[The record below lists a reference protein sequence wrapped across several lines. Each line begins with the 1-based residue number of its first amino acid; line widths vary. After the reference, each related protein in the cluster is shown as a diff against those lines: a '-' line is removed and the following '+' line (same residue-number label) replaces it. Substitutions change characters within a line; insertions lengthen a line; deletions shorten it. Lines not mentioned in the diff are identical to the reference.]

1 MKSEK
6 EIKIIAPNAPKVS
19 FRKPNKAPSFLS
31 LYDAKKPCNKV
42 CDCLSSEQI
51 ISNEMASSLS
61 TRCDS
66 TDIDLYNEE
75 ESNCKYQQSNSILDM
90 LIRSVSSKD
99 NEI

>member
-6 EIKIIAPNAPKVS
+6 EIIPPNAPKVP
-19 FRKPNKAPSFLS
+19 FRKANKLPSYLS
-31 LYDAKKPCNKV
+31 LYDAKPCNKV

-51 ISNEMASSLS
+51 LSKEQASSLS

-66 TDIDLYNEE
+66 TDIDLDYDE
-75 ESNCKYQQSNSILDM
+75 ESNCKYQSNSILDM
-90 LIRSVSSKD
+90 LIRTLSSKD